1 MSEKTP
7 FVEVGLVVVDG
18 NNLLHRTAGGPGPT
32 AARLLLARL
41 RAALPAGVRAIVVLD
56 GPPDPGG
63 PLREVIA
70 PSLEVRHSGRQS
82 ADDVIVAIV
91 DQQSYADR
99 ARTIV
104 VTDDRAL
111 TERVRHLGGR
121 ARRLDWLQAILEPP
135 RRGPRLPP
143 GSGIA
148 PSRPPRPPLA
158 AGAPAP
164 GSEADEEPDRPSWR
178 PGRGATRKRGN
189 PRREPRG
196 R

>member
-1 MSEKTP
+1 MSEKAP

-63 PLREVIA
+63 PLREVIG

-135 RRGPRLPP
+135 RRAPRLPP

-148 PSRPPRPPLA
+148 PR
-158 AGAPAP
+158 AP
-164 GSEADEEPDRPSWR
+164 GGEADEEPERPSWR

>member
-18 NNLLHRTAGGPGPT
+18 NNLLHRTAGGPGPP

-63 PLREVIA
+63 PLREVIG

-91 DQQSYADR
+91 GQQAYADR
-99 ARTIV
+99 
-104 VTDDRAL
+104 
-111 TERVRHLGGR
+111 
-121 ARRLDWLQAILEPP
+121 PP
-135 RRGPRLPP
+135 HV
-143 GSGIA
+143 
-148 PSRPPRPPLA
+148 
-158 AGAPAP
+158 
-164 GSEADEEPDRPSWR
+164 
-178 PGRGATRKRGN
+178 
-189 PRREPRG
+189 
-196 R
+196 

>member
-1 MSEKTP
+1 MSEKAP
-7 FVEVGLVVVDG
+7 FAEVGLIVVDG

-63 PLREVIA
+63 PLREVIG

-158 AGAPAP
+158 AGASAP

>member
-121 ARRLDWLQAILEPP
+121 PARRSRQA
-135 RRGPRLPP
+135 RRR
-143 GSGIA
+143 
-148 PSRPPRPPLA
+148 
-158 AGAPAP
+158 PAP
-164 GSEADEEPDRPSWR
+164 KQTKSPIAHRGDPAAAPHGSA
-178 PGRGATRKRGN
+178 ATRAGSRAAADGMLC
-189 PRREPRG
+189 
-196 R
+196 